1 MKLTDKQ
8 EKFAQAI
15 ADGKTQADAYRCAY
29 NTSKFKPEAIYVNAS
44 KVASDT
50 KVALRIDA
58 LKAQVAAK
66 LLWTREQSVAILASI
81 AGDSEVKASEK
92 VSAVKELN
100 SMHGFNAPTK
110 TELAV
115 SFPREIH
122 IVSGRAA

>member
-15 ADGKTQADAYRCAY
+15 ADGKTQADAYRLAY
-29 NTSKFKPEAIYVNAS
+29 DVSKFKPEAIHVNAS
-44 KVASDT
+44 KVAADT
-50 KVALRIDA
+50 KVALRIES
-58 LKAQVAAK
+58 LKAEIAAK
-66 LLWTREQSVAILASI
+66 QLWTREQSVAILAAI
-81 AGDSEVKASEK
+81 AGDCEVKASEK
-92 VSAVKELN
+92 VSAIKELN

-122 IVSGRAA
+122 IVSGRA